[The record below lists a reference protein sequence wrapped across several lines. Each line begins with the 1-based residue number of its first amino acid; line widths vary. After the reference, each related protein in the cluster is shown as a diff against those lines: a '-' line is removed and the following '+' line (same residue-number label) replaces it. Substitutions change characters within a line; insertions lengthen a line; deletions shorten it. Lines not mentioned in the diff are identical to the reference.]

1 MILCGVSD
9 YLDGFLA
16 RKYNLTTLQG
26 KILDP
31 IADKILITF
40 SLIGIAIHLQSL
52 FIACLSAIIIAR
64 EIWVS
69 GLRDYSSSMGNLKST
84 EVTFLAKIKTT
95 LQISTICSYLVGL
108 FLNEALII
116 FLSDWALFIATLVT
130 IKTGLDYSYKTNIFG
145 NNS

>member
-1 MILCGVSD
+1 
-9 YLDGFLA
+9 
-16 RKYNLTTLQG
+16 
-26 KILDP
+26 
-31 IADKILITF
+31 
-40 SLIGIAIHLQSL
+40 
-52 FIACLSAIIIAR
+52 
-64 EIWVS
+64 
-69 GLRDYSSSMGNLKST
+69 MGNLKST